1 MSSREEIYVRLTE
14 IALKHFHE
22 IISGCET
29 VDGKLRLM
37 VTDGSYID
45 VWLSEKRKGTYAYH
59 WERRGIDG
67 TIYRH
72 NNLPDPH
79 ARALKTFP
87 KHFHDGSEQTL
98 AESSISNDPE
108 DALRDFLSFV
118 RRKIT

>member
-1 MSSREEIYVRLTE
+1 VGNELELREAASRDRLSV
-14 IALKHFHE
+14 
-22 IISGCET
+22 SGRRMLQRPDTSQWIEH
-29 VDGKLRLM
+29 
-37 VTDGSYID
+37 D